1 MKVVVQRS
9 LKSSVKVDGNIVGNI
24 EHGLVLFVGFKVGDT
39 IKEIDYMVRKIV
51 NLRIF
56 DDDNHIMNKSIL
68 DIKGS
73 VLSISPFTLYANTK
87 KGCRPSYIEAL
98 KSDEAR
104 DLYNLFNKKLSEFVN
119 VETGIFQADM
129 LVNIKNDGP
138 VTIILESGD

>member
-1 MKVVVQRS
+1 MKVIVQRS
-9 LKSSVKVDGNIVGNI
+9 LDSSVKVDGKIVGKI
-24 EHGLVLFVGFKVGDT
+24 DQGLVLLVGFKIGDT
-39 IKEIDYMVRKIV
+39 VKDIDYMVRKIV

-56 DDDNHIMNKSIL
+56 DDDNHIMNKSII

-73 VLSISPFTLYANTK
+73 ILSISQFTLYANTK

-98 KSDEAR
+98 KSAEAR
-104 DLYNLFNKKLSEFVN
+104 ELYDLFNKKLSEFVN
-119 VETGIFQADM
+119 VEAGIFQADM